1 MFLKYLP
8 PVNQLYPIGSQP
20 KEQPSYPAQLLYCPK
35 CHLVQ
40 LGLVVDP
47 QVIFPKEY
55 PYTSGTTKIL
65 RDNNYKIERE
75 KGWVLYNLVIS
86 VLEGENITTVS
97 KEELAEKIMKECIN
111 FINDELIDKVK
122 QLEVENCY
130 MVTHGVKEYQLE
142 KVHRTGLGALF
153 TEIFVVQDTKKG
165 PVEMICK
172 KFKDD
177 EVVFVDDKEKRF
189 ADLDFEK
196 YPNLRKVLYVGP
208 ESIDEVFQ

>member
-1 MFLKYLP
+1 
-8 PVNQLYPIGSQP
+8 
-20 KEQPSYPAQLLYCPK
+20 
-35 CHLVQ
+35 
-40 LGLVVDP
+40 
-47 QVIFPKEY
+47 
-55 PYTSGTTKIL
+55 
-65 RDNNYKIERE
+65 
-75 KGWVLYNLVIS
+75 
-86 VLEGENITTVS
+86 
-97 KEELAEKIMKECIN
+97 
-111 FINDELIDKVK
+111 
-122 QLEVENCY
+122 